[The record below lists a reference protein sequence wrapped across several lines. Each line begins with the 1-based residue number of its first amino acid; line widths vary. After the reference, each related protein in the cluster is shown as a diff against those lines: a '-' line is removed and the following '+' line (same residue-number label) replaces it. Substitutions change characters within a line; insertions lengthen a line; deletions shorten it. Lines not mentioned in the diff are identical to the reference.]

1 MAAGSSWQ
9 GPRSW
14 LRNRMDNSCRA
25 GNNKCPKKIATI
37 QMVMEPAE
45 PLASKPMDGTK
56 KKEHERWNTNPGTR
70 NTAKL
75 KTPTD
80 TNRKK
85 RLIKLEMKHS

>member
-56 KKEHERWNTNPGTR
+56 KKNTKDGTLIREHATQQNSRHPQTQME
-70 NTAKL
+70 
-75 KTPTD
+75 
-80 TNRKK
+80 K
-85 RLIKLEMKHS
+85 RDLLS